1 MANDLMRTG
10 PRGASDQA
18 ANLSPK
24 VIRLIPLTGGT
35 SLTTLADLQG
45 VTSRALLNGEVASPP
60 VSPVNYEAAKN
71 TATVF
76 YGLPGSGQD
85 DTWYGQ
91 WIVRRMFAT
100 CTAQGFASDS
110 GVIVAGI
117 YAQSAGTLTAV
128 DVNAIKAGG
137 VIPAAGLAQIGMV
150 YQIALGGAGEGLA
163 DNGGTGTGLV
173 SYKLGVGAGQ
183 YTDTGADVRGQTQF
197 LGVSVPAVG
206 GNGKYA
212 LYAELVPAGGENY
225 SK

>member
-1 MANDLMRTG
+1 
-10 PRGASDQA
+10 
-18 ANLSPK
+18 
-24 VIRLIPLTGGT
+24 
-35 SLTTLADLQG
+35 
-45 VTSRALLNGEVASPP
+45 
-60 VSPVNYEAAKN
+60 
-71 TATVF
+71 
-76 YGLPGSGQD
+76 
-85 DTWYGQ
+85 
-91 WIVRRMFAT
+91 MFAT
-100 CTAQGFASDS
+100 CTTQGFASDS

-137 VIPAAGLAQIGMV
+137 VIPAAGLAQIGMI